1 VSLELLTSGQNR
13 AVVATTPD
21 LTAATRHVAVSGGT
35 RYQRVVHAPPPFV
48 YWLIPLVVVVAVEVA
63 SRLGWVPAWLMP
75 APSAVLATGWT
86 LTQSGELPTHLAI
99 SLRRV
104 VIGLSIGSALGL
116 TFGFVVG
123 LSRWAEA
130 LVDLSL
136 QMLRTIPHLALLPL
150 VIVWFGIGEEAKIFL
165 VALGTLFPTYIN
177 AVHGIRNVD
186 PKLMEMGRAYGLSSS
201 ERIRR
206 IVLPGAMPGILVGLR
221 YAFGVAWLTLVVGET
236 IAASSGIG
244 YLAMDAREFMRTDII
259 VLTVLIYALLGAA
272 SDGMGRL
279 LERRFLRW
287 HPNYSHGSTS

>member
-1 VSLELLTSGQNR
+1 
-13 AVVATTPD
+13 
-21 LTAATRHVAVSGGT
+21 
-35 RYQRVVHAPPPFV
+35 
-48 YWLIPLVVVVAVEVA
+48 
-63 SRLGWVPAWLMP
+63 MP
-75 APSAVLATGWT
+75 APSAVLATGWS
-86 LTQSGELPTHLAI
+86 LTRSGELPQHLAI

-104 VIGLSIGSALGL
+104 VIGLSIGAALGL
-116 TFGFVVG
+116 TLGFVVG

-136 QMLRTIPHLALLPL
+136 QMVRTIPHLALLPL

-177 AVHGIRNVD
+177 TVHGIRNVD
-186 PKLMEMGRAYGLSSS
+186 PKLMEMGRAYGLSPR

-206 IVLPGAMPGILVGLR
+206 IVLPGAMPGILIGLR

-259 VLTVLIYALLGAA
+259 VLTVLIYALLGAS
-272 SDGMGRL
+272 SDGLGRL

-287 HPNYSHGSTS
+287 HPNYNRGSTS